1 MANKQDLAALGI
13 DTDGMTD
20 GKKSIV
26 EQMKSMAGIDI
37 MNGKSYKSTYQILDE
52 LHDKWSD
59 LSDAERA
66 AITES
71 IGGKRGK
78 HNCLNVW

>member
-1 MANKQDLAALGI
+1 
-13 DTDGMTD
+13 
-20 GKKSIV
+20 
-26 EQMKSMAGIDI
+26 MKSMAGIDI

-52 LHDKWSD
+52 LHDKWAD
-59 LSDAERA
+59 LSDAEQA

-78 HNCLNVW
+78 HNCLNVQQCAYRTHLKPVKPKALSLQCG